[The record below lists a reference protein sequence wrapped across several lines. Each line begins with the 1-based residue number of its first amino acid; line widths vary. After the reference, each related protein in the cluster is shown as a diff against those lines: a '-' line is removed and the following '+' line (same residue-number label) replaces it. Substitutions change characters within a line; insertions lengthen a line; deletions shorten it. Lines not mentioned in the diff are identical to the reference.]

1 LPFNGVAFSEWRNEV
16 LAFPDAVI
24 PFRGPAVPYTLSADL
39 FPGILAGA
47 YVGVGLTTSST
58 LNSNLPA
65 GGQIWIRLAHV
76 APFDGV
82 HGAYEVLSGTSVLAS
97 GSVLLDGF
105 NPVTITVDP
114 VARTVNA
121 TLNGVDLGTWA
132 TRVTTTFIAL
142 EGQGWA
148 DNVVVRTAP

>member
-1 LPFNGVAFSEWRNEV
+1 VAFSEWRDGL

-24 PFRGPAVPYTLSADL
+24 PFRGAATRYTLSADV

-47 YVGVGLTTSST
+47 YVGLGLTTSST
-58 LNSNLPA
+58 LNANLPA
-65 GGQIWIRLAHV
+65 SGQIWIRLAQV

-82 HGAYEVLSGTSVLAS
+82 HGAWEVLSGKSVLAS
-97 GSVLLDGF
+97 GTVFLDGF

-114 VARTVNA
+114 VAQTVNV
-121 TLNGVDLGTWA
+121 TLKAVDLGTWA
-132 TRVTTTFIAL
+132 TRVTPSFIAL

-148 DNVVVRTAP
+148 DDVIARAAP